1 MTGLVGFSS
10 GYAAMK
16 NCGAPLLL
24 GTDFAYRAFY
34 PERAKIAQL
43 DVRSDRGALRR
54 NWGFPTRQL
63 ASVVTPRPGMGG
75 SMSKGARA
83 TPTGPELRALRGRW
97 RRVSPV
103 GTLFPIAIAL
113 VANSIDLC
121 SNDPRQRLRN

>member
-16 NCGAPLLL
+16 NCGALLLL

-54 NWGFPTRQL
+54 N
-63 ASVVTPRPGMGG
+63 
-75 SMSKGARA
+75 
-83 TPTGPELRALRGRW
+83 
-97 RRVSPV
+97 
-103 GTLFPIAIAL
+103 
-113 VANSIDLC
+113 
-121 SNDPRQRLRN
+121 